1 MKTPGPANLLDVSN
15 IDMNMPEELT
25 EILAEGKNVRIE
37 RIVSTG
43 QSSPE
48 NFWYDQKQAEWVL
61 LLAGEAE
68 LEFECGHIFQMSSGH
83 SILIHPHS
91 KHRVKSTSQTHP
103 TIWLAVF
110 FDE

>member
-1 MKTPGPANLLDVSN
+1 MTASGPANLFDVSGV
-15 IDMNMPEELT
+15 DMNMPDELT
-25 EILAEGKNVRIE
+25 QVIAEGKNVRIE

-48 NFWYDQKQAEWVL
+48 NFWYDQPQAEWAMV
-61 LLAGEAE
+61 LAGAAE
-68 LEFECGHIFQMSSGH
+68 IEFADGNVSALSAGDAL
-83 SILIHPHS
+83 LIPSH
-91 KHRVKSTSQTHP
+91 KRHRVKSTAVDKP